1 MPLPRLARQYRRC
14 DADYDT
20 LGSAMKAETSVENKA
35 PAGRPRDRGIDEA
48 ILRATA
54 ELLVSIG
61 YSALTL
67 AAVAERAGTTK
78 TALYR
83 RWSSKA
89 QLVHEA
95 AFPTPATTLMPASG
109 DLATDI
115 RALVAGSRSIFTDP
129 VTRAALP
136 GLLGEVGADP
146 DLNAIVMQRFQEG
159 VFAAMRNRL
168 HEAVVRGEARADVDP
183 DRLIEVIGGSTLLR
197 LLIRP
202 NEDLDDSWVEQ
213 TTTIVLHGI
222 TGRAV

>member
-1 MPLPRLARQYRRC
+1 
-14 DADYDT
+14 
-20 LGSAMKAETSVENKA
+20 MKAETGPEDKT
-35 PAGRPRDRGIDEA
+35 PGAGRPRDRTIDEA

-67 AAVAERAGTTK
+67 AAIADRAGTTK

-95 AFPTPATTLMPASG
+95 AFPATVTSLIPESG

-115 RALVAGSRSIFTDP
+115 RALIAGSRSIFTDP
-129 VTRAALP
+129 VTQAALP
-136 GLLGEVGADP
+136 GLLAEVGADP
-146 DLNAIVMQRFQEG
+146 KLNQLVMQRFQDG
-159 VFAAMRNRL
+159 VFAAMRIRL
-168 HEAVVRGEARADVDP
+168 DQAVLRGEVRPGVDP
-183 DRLIEVIGGSTLLR
+183 DRLLELIGGSTILR

-202 NEDLDDSWVEQ
+202 DEALDDDWVDQ
-213 TTTIVLHGI
+213 TAAIVLHGI
-222 TGRAV
+222 AGEPDSATSGG

>member
-1 MPLPRLARQYRRC
+1 
-14 DADYDT
+14 
-20 LGSAMKAETSVENKA
+20 MKAETSLDDKT
-35 PAGRPRDRGIDEA
+35 PGAGRPRDRSIDEA

-61 YSALTL
+61 YSAVTL

-89 QLVHEA
+89 QLVHEV
-95 AFPTPATTLMPASG
+95 AFPAPVTTLIPESG
-109 DLATDI
+109 DLATDV

-136 GLLGEVGADP
+136 GLLAEVGADP
-146 DLNAIVMQRFQEG
+146 KLNDLVMQRFQDG
-159 VFAAMRNRL
+159 VFAAMRSRL
-168 HEAVVRGEARADVDP
+168 DQAVARGEAREGVDP
-183 DRLIEVIGGSTLLR
+183 DRLLEVIGGSTILR

-202 NEDLDDSWVEQ
+202 DEELDDDWVDQ
-213 TTTIVLHGI
+213 TAAIVLHGI
-222 TGRAV
+222 AGRPESATTGS

>member
-1 MPLPRLARQYRRC
+1 
-14 DADYDT
+14 
-20 LGSAMKAETSVENKA
+20 MKAETPPDDKTL
-35 PAGRPRDRGIDEA
+35 AGRPRDRGIDEA

-95 AFPTPATTLMPASG
+95 AFPAPVTTLIPESG
-109 DLATDI
+109 DLTTDV
-115 RALVAGSRSIFTDP
+115 RALIAGSRTIFTDP

-146 DLNAIVMQRFQEG
+146 KLNELVMQRFQNG
-159 VFAAMRNRL
+159 VFAAMRARL
-168 HEAVVRGEARADVDP
+168 QQAAVRGEVRAGIEP
-183 DRLIEVIGGSTLLR
+183 DRLLEIIGGSTILR
-197 LLIRP
+197 LLLHP
-202 NEDLDDSWVEQ
+202 DEDLDDDWVEQ

-222 TGRAV
+222 AGRPDSTTAGG

>member
-1 MPLPRLARQYRRC
+1 
-14 DADYDT
+14 
-20 LGSAMKAETSVENKA
+20 MKAETPPDDKT

-54 ELLVSIG
+54 ELLVSVG
-61 YSALTL
+61 YAALTL
-67 AAVAERAGTTK
+67 AAVAQRAGTTK

-95 AFPTPATTLMPASG
+95 AFPAPVTTLIPESG
-109 DLATDI
+109 DLTTDI
-115 RALVAGSRSIFTDP
+115 RALIAGSRSIFTNP

-146 DLNAIVMQRFQEG
+146 VLNKLVMQRFQDG
-159 VFAAMRNRL
+159 VFAAMRLRL
-168 HEAVVRGEARADVDP
+168 HRAVERGEVRAGIDP
-183 DRLIEVIGGSTLLR
+183 DRLLEVIGGTTILR
-197 LLIRP
+197 LLLRP
-202 NEDLDDSWVEQ
+202 DEDLDDDWVEQ

-222 TGRAV
+222 AGHPDSTHAGG

>member
-1 MPLPRLARQYRRC
+1 
-14 DADYDT
+14 
-20 LGSAMKAETSVENKA
+20 MKAETRREDKTP
-35 PAGRPRDRGIDEA
+35 PAGRPRDRSIDDA

-95 AFPTPATTLMPASG
+95 AFPAPVTSLIPESG

-115 RALVAGSRSIFTDP
+115 RALVAGSRSIFTNP

-136 GLLGEVGADP
+136 GLLAEVGADP
-146 DLNAIVMQRFQEG
+146 VLNELVMQRFQNG
-159 VFAAMRNRL
+159 VFAAMRTRL
-168 HEAVVRGEARADVDP
+168 DQAILRGEVRSGIDP
-183 DRLIEVIGGSTLLR
+183 DRLLEIIGGSTILH

-202 NEDLDDSWVEQ
+202 DEAPDDDWVDQ
-213 TTTIVLHGI
+213 TAAIVLHGI
-222 TGRAV
+222 AGGPDSATSGG

>member
-1 MPLPRLARQYRRC
+1 
-14 DADYDT
+14 
-20 LGSAMKAETSVENKA
+20 MKAETPSDDKA
-35 PAGRPRDRGIDEA
+35 PAGRPRDRSIDEA

-67 AAVAERAGTTK
+67 SAVAERAGTTK

-89 QLVHEA
+89 HLVHEA
-95 AFPTPATTLMPASG
+95 AFPAPVTALIPESG
-109 DLATDI
+109 DVATDI
-115 RALVAGSRSIFTDP
+115 RALVAGSRAIFTDP

-146 DLNAIVMQRFQEG
+146 KLNELVMQRFQDG
-159 VFAAMRNRL
+159 VFAAMRLRL
-168 HEAVVRGEARADVDP
+168 HRAVERGEVRAGIDP
-183 DRLIEVIGGSTLLR
+183 DRLLEVIGGSTILR

-202 NEDLDDSWVEQ
+202 DEDLDEDWVDQ
-213 TTTIVLHGI
+213 TTAIVLHGI
-222 TGRAV
+222 AGQPDSTRAGG